1 MGSTKASDRQLP
13 AVIEREQQI
22 IEWRSQGVSFVE
34 IGRRLGVSG
43 IRARQVFDRGLTRI
57 PAAKVHE
64 YRVAQLAEIDVL
76 KQKLWEVIDNPN
88 TSGRTVAESVSVW
101 VRLMERGA
109 KVMGSDKPV
118 RNEHVIFS
126 PEQVAAEI
134 RRLQADN
141 LLRAQEA
148 GLEPPALKPRLELL
162 G

>member
-1 MGSTKASDRQLP
+1 MAIKAHARLLP
-13 AVIEREQQI
+13 TTIEREQQI
-22 IEWRSQGVSFVE
+22 IEWRVQGLSFVE

-43 IRARQVFDRGLTRI
+43 QRAGQIFERGLKRI
-57 PAAKVHE
+57 PAAKVAE
-64 YRVAQLAEIDVL
+64 YRTAQLAEIDVL
-76 KQKLWEVIDNPN
+76 KQKLWDVINNPN

-109 KVMGSDKPV
+109 KVMGSDRPV

-148 GLEPPALKPRLELL
+148 GLEPPPLKPRLELL